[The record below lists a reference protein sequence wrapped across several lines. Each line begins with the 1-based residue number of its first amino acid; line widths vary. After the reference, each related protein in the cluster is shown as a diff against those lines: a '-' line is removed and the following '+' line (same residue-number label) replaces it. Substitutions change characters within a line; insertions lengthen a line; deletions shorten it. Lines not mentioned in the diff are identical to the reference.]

1 MTRLRFLYDRKMG
14 RVEIV
19 RKGSDTPIATLY
31 PEDFADFLKQV
42 YDFVDRST
50 PPAERKAGKISQYF
64 HSSMRKESWKWIGGV
79 VKQKVSNLFKR

>member
-31 PEDFADFLKQV
+31 PEDFADFLQQV
-42 YDFVDRST
+42 NDFVEGNT
-50 PPAERKAGKISQYF
+50 PRAERKSGKLSRYF
-64 HSSMRKESWKWIGGV
+64 RASMRRESWKWIGSV
-79 VKQKVSNLFKR
+79 VKEKISGILKR